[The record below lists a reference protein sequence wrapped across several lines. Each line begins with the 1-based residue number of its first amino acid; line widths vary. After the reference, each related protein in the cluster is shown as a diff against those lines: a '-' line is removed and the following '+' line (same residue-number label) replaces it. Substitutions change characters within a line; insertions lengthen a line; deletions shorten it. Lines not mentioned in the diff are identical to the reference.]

1 MSKKPKETKEQKAVH
16 KLEKQIESEVGT
28 EAEVELKKHR
38 AGLRSVAIFEFA
50 KGFVVLAVGLGLF
63 TLIGKD
69 LDLVAERICH
79 FMHLNPAH
87 RYPQIFIE
95 AAGNV
100 TDTNIVWLALG
111 ALLYSGMRLAEAYG
125 LWYGYTWAEWLAI
138 ISGGAYLPVE
148 LYELWRH
155 LTWIKVVIT
164 CGNIL
169 LVIYLVYVRSQSM
182 RRGSTHLE

>member
-1 MSKKPKETKEQKAVH
+1 M
-16 KLEKQIESEVGT
+16 
-28 EAEVELKKHR
+28 
-38 AGLRSVAIFEFA
+38 
-50 KGFVVLAVGLGLF
+50 
-63 TLIGKD
+63 IGKD